1 MTLKENIIDE
11 NTVQEE
17 SFNNLCTAIKKES
30 SIQVDSILKQAQEKI
45 TEILKKAETEATQ
58 TEKNILAAANH
69 KAEEIKKRGL
79 ANVKTENK
87 KIFLKIQEE
96 IIQEVQ
102 TKIQNRI
109 SNVRE
114 NQELYLELLKKLT
127 KEALLLFA
135 EPEVSLII
143 NKKDSKII
151 TNSFVKEL
159 EEFMRQKEQKTK
171 IKLAEENHTETGI
184 ILKASDK
191 AVIWSNTLEERLKSF
206 SQEIQEII
214 VKEIFK

>member
-1 MTLKENIIDE
+1 MTLKENIIKE
-11 NTVQEE
+11 NIVQEE
-17 SFNNLCTAIKKES
+17 SLHNLCSAIQKET
-30 SIQVDSILKQAQEKI
+30 SIQVDSILKLAQEKV
-45 TEILKKAETEATQ
+45 TENIKKAEAEAAQ
-58 TEKNILAAANH
+58 IEKKLTSQAIN

-79 ANVKTENK
+79 SNVNTENK

-102 TKIQNRI
+102 TKIKNKI
-109 SNVRE
+109 NCVRE
-114 NQELYLELLKKLT
+114 NQELYSELLKKLT
-127 KEALLLFA
+127 MEALLLFS
-135 EPEVSLII
+135 EPKVELII
-143 NKKDSKII
+143 NKKDSKIV
-151 TNSFVKEL
+151 TNSFLKEI
-159 EEFMRQKEQKTK
+159 EEFLSKKKQKTK

-191 AVIWSNTLEERLKSF
+191 AVIWSNTLEERMKSF